1 MKLRTAFFGL
11 VFYSYCWSAWAF
23 NFSQYKHADLDE
35 ILKQPRPQTGVT
47 LVAPQKLMLDVSL
60 ISYADDCDT
69 GALKTMMVMQGI
81 PKETVDTLPI
91 SKCIKVKTAQGNS
104 STLYI
109 QDQVAEYLPKEIPLG
124 GVLRVFVDYIFIGSE
139 GPGILLN
146 EFQAPKKP

>member
-1 MKLRTAFFGL
+1 
-11 VFYSYCWSAWAF
+11 
-23 NFSQYKHADLDE
+23 
-35 ILKQPRPQTGVT
+35 
-47 LVAPQKLMLDVSL
+47 
-60 ISYADDCDT
+60 
-69 GALKTMMVMQGI
+69 MMVMQGI